1 MSFQNEKLQ
10 EFLKYF
16 EKQIIQG
23 RKILKTGNHR
33 WADKLLT
40 NLYFEI
46 KKTDWINPQKKDQL
60 YTAINNSWDKYLQ
73 SLVQQNKEDL
83 TFDVIKY
90 YDSYNRYFGF
100 LAKQGNYYELI
111 RHGKDLIKSYINHP
125 GISITGLIKF
135 INSLSD
141 LIKDEGNYHELL
153 EYQILKIYL
162 LKSVSL
168 STNYYFSMNFL
179 WEFLSKVE
187 PSKRS
192 LLLYIFLENIG
203 ISFQLKENPE
213 EFIREIRNI
222 MKIKLSPE
230 LKNEFSLL
238 LRIKIDENN
247 FSRIFTDL
255 ENLLM
260 YLNDIGESRWILSL
274 IENFFIKVTQYN
286 NLDDA
291 VEFIRK
297 YIHFLIERNRF
308 EISFNVY
315 EFLGEYFKEHVKDTY
330 NFLLIEHWSD
340 ACNNFRDL
348 KEKKYLLRSLEEL
361 QQCISTPSNSKQIFH
376 CFHISDF
383 IWRLKTEFF
392 TSEKFEFW
400 NMMFYRAF
408 FEEKDLNLCEKIIK
422 FLPKKIQPLLTNL
435 QELQDNLEQVQ
446 ESVVFLDQ
454 QNERLHSIFNEKQNA
469 LIKNLSIRIKDNG
482 EIGFYGKFDDS
493 QEFQDVIKDEYWN
506 DVYLLKI
513 YNNLFWNR
521 EVETDLSIIE
531 FGRLLYLMLPRKL
544 RQLFSKLNVE
554 DLDYV
559 PQIYLILDKMTIP
572 FDLINDGD
580 GIFSL
585 KFSIGYSIGEPN
597 LNKIISEAP
606 ILPLNQSKQKKY
618 NTLVIGC
625 LNLMLPSK
633 WDDAIQKNVLMYPF
647 NEGVK
652 ELNHIIQYFNES
664 SFIDQITYLVQ
675 ENITRDKFL
684 NNVSSGNYD
693 IIHIIGNL
701 FYSETNPKNSFF
713 LTNDYQ
719 IVSISDII
727 NVLKANLNHK
737 KSFICFNVRF
747 LNLLGNKLHSNL
759 IDFSEIFRNFDQNE
773 ITGMIV
779 RNNSIFNEDTRYLL
793 SYIYNNLTGGFN
805 QGVSL
810 LKGRQIYLLNKV
822 IPNNEKAGKEL
833 KNINMQ
839 KDVSEEILIDLNSFL
854 LFGEP
859 WKMLE

>member
-1 MSFQNEKLQ
+1 MSFQNEKSQ
-10 EFLKYF
+10 IFLKYF

-23 RKILKTGNHR
+23 RKLLKAGNHR

-46 KKTDWINPQKKDQL
+46 KKADWINLQKKDQL
-60 YTAINNSWDKYLQ
+60 YAIINNSWDKYLQ
-73 SLVQQNKEDL
+73 SLVQQNKEDF
-83 TFDVIKY
+83 TFDVIRY
-90 YDSYNRYFGF
+90 YDSYNRFFGF
-100 LAKQGNYYELI
+100 LAKQGNYYEVI
-111 RHGKDLIKSYINHP
+111 RLGKDLVKSYINQP
-125 GISITGLIKF
+125 NISIPGLIKF

-153 EYQILKIYL
+153 KYQIITIYL

-168 STNYYFSMNFL
+168 SATYYFSMNFL
-179 WEFLSKVE
+179 WEFLKNVE

-203 ISFQLKENPE
+203 ISYQLKENSE
-213 EFIREIRNI
+213 DFVREIRNI

-238 LRIKIDENN
+238 SRIKIDENN
-247 FSRIFTDL
+247 FSRVFTDL
-255 ENLLM
+255 ESLLM

-274 IENFFIKVTQYN
+274 IENIFIKIIQYN

-291 VEFIRK
+291 VEYVRK

-308 EISFNVY
+308 EISFNIY
-315 EFLGEYFKEHVKDTY
+315 KFLGEYFKEHIKEDY
-330 NFLLIEHWSD
+330 NFSLIEHWSD
-340 ACNNFRDL
+340 ACKHFRGL
-348 KEKKYLLRSLEEL
+348 KENKYLLRSLEEL
-361 QQCISTPSNSKQIFH
+361 QQSISTPTELKQIFH
-376 CFHISDF
+376 YFHLSNF
-383 IWRLKTEFF
+383 IWRLKTEFL

-400 NMMFYRAF
+400 NMIFYRAF
-408 FEEKDLNLCEKIIK
+408 FEEEDLNLSEMIIK

-435 QELQDNLEQVQ
+435 QELLNNFKQVQ
-446 ESVVFLDQ
+446 ESIVFLDQ
-454 QNERLHSIFNEKQNA
+454 KNERLPPIFNEKKNA
-469 LIKNLSIRIKDNG
+469 KIIILSIRIKNNG
-482 EIGFYGKFDDS
+482 EIRFYGKFDDS

-506 DVYLLKI
+506 DTYLTKI
-513 YNNLFWNR
+513 YNDLFWNKK
-521 EVETDLSIIE
+521 VKTDLNTID

-544 RQLFSKLNVE
+544 KLLFLKLNIE

-559 PQIYLILDKMTIP
+559 PQIYLILDNMTIP
-572 FDLINDGD
+572 FDLINDGG

-597 LNKIISEAP
+597 LKRIISEKE
-606 ILPLNQSKQKKY
+606 ILSLSQPKQKKY
-618 NTLVIGC
+618 NALVIGC

-633 WDDAIQKNVLMYPF
+633 WDDIAQKNVLMYPF
-647 NEGVK
+647 NAGVK
-652 ELNHIIQYFNES
+652 ELNHIVQYFNES
-664 SFIDQITYLVQ
+664 SFIEQITYLVK
-675 ENITRDKFL
+675 ENITYDKFL
-684 NNVSSGNYD
+684 NNITSGNYD

-701 FYSETNPKNSFF
+701 FFSETNPKNSFF
-713 LTNDYQ
+713 ITSDYQ
-719 IVSISDII
+719 IVSISDI
-727 NVLKANLNHK
+727 NNALKANLNHK

-747 LNLLGNKLHSNL
+747 LNLLGNNLQSNL
-759 IDFSEIFRNFDQNE
+759 IVISEIFRNFDQNE

-822 IPNNEKAGKEL
+822 KPKSEQEEEL
-833 KNINMQ
+833 KSINMQ
-839 KDVSEEILIDLNSFL
+839 QDISEETLIALNSFL
-854 LFGEP
+854 LFGKP